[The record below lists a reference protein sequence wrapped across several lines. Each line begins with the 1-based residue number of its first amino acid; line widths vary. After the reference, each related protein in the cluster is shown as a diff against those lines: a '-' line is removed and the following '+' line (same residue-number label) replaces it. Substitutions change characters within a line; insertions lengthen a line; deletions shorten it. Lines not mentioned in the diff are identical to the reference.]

1 MFLKKSPRK
10 GCFSLL
16 LTNLGGSGGFVE
28 VKGVKLETGAMF
40 VLPAEMARR
49 FYNFVCRLGRY
60 TLFYIMINRYIYN
73 DMLTQR

>member
-1 MFLKKSPRK
+1 MFFFAFDK
-10 GCFSLL
+10 F
-16 LTNLGGSGGFVE
+16 GGPGVFVE

-60 TLFYIMINRYIYN
+60 TLFSIMINRCIYN
-73 DMLTQR
+73 DMLTQH